1 MEFGMLQHPKLFP
14 WLDQHQQVTYF
25 WLWCV
30 SNEFLFIYWI
40 SPINNRCLKDGTACI
55 WSTESGRCLLQY
67 QGHKGS
73 VNSMRFHPVKDLV
86 MTASGDQTCHL
97 WQAAIS
103 PEQMVDFILKIGVKV
118 SLNNGV
124 ISVMKYG
131 FVVFANERIVF
142 RRGSRNVWTRG

>member
-1 MEFGMLQHPKLFP
+1 
-14 WLDQHQQVTYF
+14 
-25 WLWCV
+25 
-30 SNEFLFIYWI
+30 
-40 SPINNRCLKDGTACI
+40 
-55 WSTESGRCLLQY
+55 
-67 QGHKGS
+67 
-73 VNSMRFHPVKDLV
+73 MRFHPVKDLV

-142 RRGSRNVWTRG
+142 RRGSRNV